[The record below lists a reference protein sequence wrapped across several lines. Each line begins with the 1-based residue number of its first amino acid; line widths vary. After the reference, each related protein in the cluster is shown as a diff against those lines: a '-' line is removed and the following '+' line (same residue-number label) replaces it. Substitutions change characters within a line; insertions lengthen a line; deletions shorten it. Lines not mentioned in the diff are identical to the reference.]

1 MEVRMLGRFNARLV
15 RTTALAAL
23 AASAA
28 LFAGGC
34 NQQKAKE
41 SEALQTQVATLQQ
54 DNDALRTQLQQS
66 EAQRNETSRQLAEAM
81 AAKQAMQQQPPAPPS
96 GGTGG
101 TADRPERVERDV
113 VISVAGD
120 VAFASGQ
127 DTLTAAGRRELDGIA
142 RTLNSRYAGHRL
154 RIEGYTD
161 SDPLVKTRAKWGTN
175 QALSL
180 ARARAVEKY
189 LESRGVSG
197 ARMDSVGRGSANPK
211 STKAASRRVEIH
223 VLGK

>member
-1 MEVRMLGRFNARLV
+1 MLGRMNTRLV

-54 DNDALRTQLQQS
+54 ENDTLRTQLQQS

-81 AAKQAMQQQPPAPPS
+81 AAKQAPQQQPPTPP
-96 GGTGG
+96 GGGG
-101 TADRPERVERDV
+101 GGGGGVDRPERDV

-120 VAFASGQ
+120 VAFSSGQ

-142 RTLNSRYAGHRL
+142 RSLNGRYAGHRL

-161 SDPLVKTRAKWGTN
+161 SDPIRRSKWGSN

-197 ARMDSVGRGSANPK
+197 ARMESVGRGSANPK

>member
-1 MEVRMLGRFNARLV
+1 MLGRMNTRLV

-34 NQQKAKE
+34 SQQRDKE
-41 SEALQTQVATLQQ
+41 LQALQTQVATVQQ
-54 DNDALRTQLQQS
+54 ENDTLRTQLQQS
-66 EAQRNETSRQLAEAM
+66 EAQRTETSRQLAEAM
-81 AAKQAMQQQPPAPPS
+81 AAKQAPQQQPPTPPP
-96 GGTGG
+96 GGGG
-101 TADRPERVERDV
+101 GGVDRPERDV

-120 VAFASGQ
+120 VAFSAGQ

-142 RTLNSRYAGHRL
+142 RSLNGRYAGHRL

-161 SDPLVKTRAKWGTN
+161 SDPLVKTKAKWGTN

-197 ARMDSVGRGSANPK
+197 ARMESVGRGSANPK